1 MVRSLVL
8 SLCVCFIYVSSIPII
23 HFDFILFHPSL
34 FNYILPHFSNIFY
47 NVNGTQAGPPISG
60 FEAVVASVSSVPVAA
75 GPPPHTSTAPIA
87 KPPSDFVL
95 HPQKAREFYGA
106 EDELSLPLGDF
117 LRKMDAT
124 KNIYGDDTDMINKLS
139 NNTGSHDKTCIQM
152 EARLFTTL
160 SSSDVF
166 KDLSKWVLD
175 PINVNTNIRQLYV
188 FCRGV
193 RTPAKHKVLNS
204 ALLFFSKS
212 YVKLEYLNKDL
223 SDINV
228 FVKAQYQPNSC
239 ATNFRCLFSLLS
251 KQGITYTLAKSF
263 NGQGMYILYLILYV
277 CILCMM
283 SSTAG

>member
-1 MVRSLVL
+1 LVPAAADRVPAL
-8 SLCVCFIYVSSIPII
+8 SA
-23 HFDFILFHPSL
+23 
-34 FNYILPHFSNIFY
+34 
-47 NVNGTQAGPPISG
+47 T
-60 FEAVVASVSSVPVAA
+60 A

-124 KNIYGDDTDMINKLS
+124 KNIYGEDTDMINKLS

-160 SSSDVF
+160 SSSEVF

-263 NGQGMYILYLILYV
+263 NGQGAYTLSLIDLLCVYSMYV
-277 CILCMM
+277 M
-283 SSTAG
+283 STTAGYLFIYLFILSLTFLINHPLFCNYLFTPRGDVCLVEAQFCYLPVL